1 MSYLFAKEQPG
12 ETCVVCEQV
21 KLKGIHIYTSFICME
36 CEQDLIQTETNDP
49 KYKYYLKQLKKI
61 TTPEIY
67 S

>member
-1 MSYLFAKEQPG
+1 MSYLIAKEQPG
-12 ETCVVCEQV
+12 ETCVVCEKV

-36 CEQDLIQTETNDP
+36 CERNLIHTETNDP

>member
-1 MSYLFAKEQPG
+1 MGNLFAKEQLG

-21 KLKGIHIYTSFICME
+21 KLKGIHLYTSFICVE
-36 CEQDLIQTETNDP
+36 CEHNLIHTETNDP

-61 TTPEIY
+61 STPEIY